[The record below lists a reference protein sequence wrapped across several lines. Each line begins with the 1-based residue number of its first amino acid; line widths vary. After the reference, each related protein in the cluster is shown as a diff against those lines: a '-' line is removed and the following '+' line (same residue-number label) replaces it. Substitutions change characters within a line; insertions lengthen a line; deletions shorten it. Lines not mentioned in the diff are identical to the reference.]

1 VSTNGDDTRRDA
13 DFMTE
18 AIEISAQAL
27 DDDAGGPF
35 AAVIGRG

>member
-1 VSTNGDDTRRDA
+1 MSTNGDDPRRDA
-13 DFMTE
+13 AFMTE

-35 AAVIGRG
+35 AAAIGRG